1 VSRDGDR
8 SEAWFV
14 TPCASGVSTAV
25 WPASERR
32 HVATHWLAQQRRSF
46 IMRGIDLQHVQ
57 LRIVQRLHLLYPLL
71 LFALLLAGIVL
82 AVLIFQYWVIL
93 FALATLWSVLIVI
106 MTRLL
111 CDKVYATMMTRLEH
125 GLRPGRSQRPR
136 PFSFASQFP
145 VTPMPAT
152 PLIRVLETIDLS
164 TMDVEHF
171 IEDESDLQTS
181 TQISVVQISVPS
193 NFSTLKRVEKG

>member
-1 VSRDGDR
+1 
-8 SEAWFV
+8 
-14 TPCASGVSTAV
+14 
-25 WPASERR
+25 
-32 HVATHWLAQQRRSF
+32 
-46 IMRGIDLQHVQ
+46 MRGIEPSDVLH
-57 LRIVQRLHLLYPLL
+57 RIVQRLHLLYPLL

-82 AVLIFQYWVIL
+82 AVLIFQYWAIL

-111 CDKVYATMMTRLEH
+111 CDKVYASLLTRLERRV
-125 GLRPGRSQRPR
+125 RPGWSQRPR
-136 PFSFASQFP
+136 SFSFASRFP
-145 VTPMPAT
+145 ETPMPAA

-181 TQISVVQISVPS
+181 TQISVVQKERAHSADMPP
-193 NFSTLKRVEKG
+193 